1 MAAARGPGA
10 FGRGSGAPGAGSGA
24 PGAGPGALGATGAFG
39 GPDRRGAMGSPDR
52 FAGLAA
58 ALVLGDGRFP
68 AGGHAHSGGVEE
80 AAAQGLVGDLP
91 TLGSFLAGRLETVG
105 LVSAALGAAA
115 CAICLGAADIGAAE
129 GGVGAA
135 WARAED
141 GAGATRARARGGARA
156 ARARAW
162 AEPSGQVLD
171 DLFRLD
177 READARMPAPAQ
189 RRISRSQGR
198 QLLRA
203 TLVTWQDGLV
213 AAVAD
218 AQPEPHHPLA
228 LGCAAVTAG
237 MVPGQAAACLAY
249 GAVAGPA
256 WAAVRL
262 LGMNPLAVA
271 ALVADLASRVDQVA
285 AEAAA
290 CVPQPGDELAAWGWM
305 ARLPAASAPLLDHLA
320 ESHAVR
326 KMRLFA
332 S

>member
-10 FGRGSGAPGAGSGA
+10 IGGGRGA
-24 PGAGPGALGATGAFG
+24 PGAGPGALGAPGAIG
-39 GPDRRGAMGSPDR
+39 GPGRRGAMGSPNR

-80 AAAQGLVGDLP
+80 AAAQGLVGDLA
-91 TLGSFLAGRLETVG
+91 TLGSFLGGRLETVG

-115 CAICLGAADIGAAE
+115 CAICLGTAGIG
-129 GGVGAA
+129 V
-135 WARAED
+135 AED
-141 GAGATRARARGGARA
+141 GAGADRARAGDGAGT
-156 ARARAW
+156 ARERPG

-171 DLFRLD
+171 NLFRLD
-177 READARMPAPAQ
+177 READARMPSPAQ

-203 TLVTWQDGLV
+203 ALVSWSGGLV
-213 AAVAD
+213 AAVAG
-218 AQPEPHHPLA
+218 AQPEPHHALA
-228 LGCAAVTAG
+228 LGCAAVTAD
-237 MVPGQAAACLAY
+237 MAPGQAASCLAY
-249 GAVAGPA
+249 GSVAGPA

-262 LGMNPLAVA
+262 LGMDPLAVA
-271 ALVADLASRVDQVA
+271 ALVADLAYRVDQVA

-290 CVPQPGDELAAWGWM
+290 CVPQPGEELAAWGWM